1 METAIQPYFPEI
13 DFATDD
19 LENVVELMEELR
31 DKNLRAAPVKW
42 GDGVA
47 WAIIR
52 HADVDMLY
60 RDDENLPG
68 AAAFRQFVM
77 PTMGRNIQSMEGD
90 EHRVHRKMVSRPFLP
105 RAIAE
110 VTKNVVY
117 PEANALVDSFKGEQV
132 LDIVARYTR
141 LQPLRVICAM
151 LGIPSTDN
159 AKLIEWIEGLFSYP
173 SNPEGAMRAKQEITD
188 YLTPLIHERR
198 ETPGDDIISLLA
210 TVEEEGERLD
220 DEAILSMVR
229 LLFPAGADTTYL
241 AAGSMLNH
249 ILRDPDLYQHLLAH
263 PEDRA
268 KAVEES
274 LRMYGPVYLML
285 RYTEYGFTLGDVDIP
300 KESWLFYGNIP
311 ANYDPEVFPNPR
323 EFDLNRDHSKILTFA
338 AGPHVCMGR
347 FLARAN
353 MKATLDV
360 LLERVDGLRLVDPDS
375 VHLTGSVLR
384 GPRSMQVA
392 FESVRSEHVMPDA

>member
-1 METAIQPYFPEI
+1 MQSAIQPHFPDI

-19 LENVVELMEELR
+19 LENIVELMEELR
-31 DKNLRAAPVKW
+31 DKGLRAAPVKW
-42 GDGVA
+42 GGGVA
-47 WAIIR
+47 WAIVR

-68 AAAFRQFVM
+68 AAAFRQFAM
-77 PTMGRNIQSMEGD
+77 PTMGRNIQSMEGE
-90 EHRVHRKMVSRPFLP
+90 EHRVHRKLISRPFLP

-110 VTKNVVY
+110 VTKKVVY
-117 PEANALVDSFKGEQV
+117 PEANALVDGFQGEKE

-141 LQPLRVICAM
+141 LQPLRVICSM
-151 LGIPSTDN
+151 LGIASTDN
-159 AKLIEWIEGLFSYP
+159 AKLIEWIEGLFSYA
-173 SNPEGAMRAKQEITD
+173 SDPEGAMKAKQEITD

-198 ETPGDDIISLLA
+198 DKPGEDIISLLA
-210 TVEEEGERLD
+210 TVEEEGQRLD
-220 DEAILSMVR
+220 DEAILSVVR

-249 ILRDPDLYQHLLAH
+249 ILRDRTLYQHLLDH

-285 RYTEYGFTLGDVDIP
+285 RYTEHGFTLGDVDIP

-311 ANYDPEVFPNPR
+311 ANYDPDVFPKPR
-323 EFDLNRDHSKILTFA
+323 EFDLQRDHSNILTFA
-338 AGPHVCMGR
+338 AGPHICLGR

-360 LLERVDGLRLVDPDS
+360 LLDRVEGLRMVDPDG
-375 VHLTGSVLR
+375 VKLTGAVLR
-384 GPRSMQVA
+384 GPHAMQVA
-392 FESVRSEHVMPDA
+392 FDAVRPDHVMPE